1 MPANEVIEKA
11 KEVISAVPQFTG
23 NITGVFRKKS
33 TDVLINGANN
43 NTLKR
48 TLNAF
53 DLTILGI
60 GAIVGAGIFAL
71 IGTASAGSAGHLG
84 AGPGI
89 ILSLILTA
97 MACSFAALCYAEFA
111 AMIPVAG
118 SAYTYTYATLGEI
131 SAWFIGWML
140 MLEYAIGNI
149 TVASSW
155 SGYLMNFLQGFQG
168 VLPHCITNPPLW
180 LVHQYGSAV
189 EKYKAMGID
198 PAQHIPHLALPFAV
212 FGIKSLY
219 FAIDIPAILII
230 AIVTA
235 FLYFGIKE
243 STRMAFF
250 MVILKLLVIFLFV
263 GIGVFHVNPANWTP
277 FVPNGF
283 KGIMN
288 GAYLM
293 FFAYIGFDAVSTAA
307 EETKNPQKDLPI
319 GIISSLAICTLLYIA
334 VAAVLTGMVPFRNI
348 DTHAPI
354 AIALNAVLSHSG
366 SNQMTSSLIA
376 GFISIGALAGLTS
389 VLLVLQLGAT
399 RILYAMSRDK
409 LLPGIFSQVHPKF
422 QTPHLNTLI
431 LGGLVAI
438 LTLVF
443 DLNRAAELCNIGT
456 FTAFMMVCSSILIL
470 RKVDP
475 DRARPF
481 KVPFSPVIPAL
492 GAFTCL
498 FLIIF
503 GVKQE
508 TLIIFGWWIAIGM
521 LIYFTYGFKKVSGEH
536 LTEEDTEILPEHLI
550 NSI

>member
-1 MPANEVIEKA
+1 M
-11 KEVISAVPQFTG
+11 AVDELVGTTQEGTASTNPFTG
-23 NITGVFRKKS
+23 TVTSVFRKKNP
-33 TDVLINGANN
+33 DVLIDCAKH

-48 TLNAF
+48 SLTAF

-60 GAIVGAGIFAL
+60 GAIIGAGIFAL

-84 AGPGI
+84 AGPAI
-89 ILSLILTA
+89 IISLVITA
-97 MACSFAALCYAEFA
+97 IACLFAALCYAEFA

-131 SAWFIGWML
+131 AAWFIGWML

-155 SGYLMNFLQGFQG
+155 SGYLMNFLQGFKG
-168 VLPHCITNPPLW
+168 VLPHFITNPPLW

-198 PAQHIPHLALPFAV
+198 PVQHIPHLNLPV
-212 FGIKSLY
+212 SILGIKSLY
-219 FAIDIPAILII
+219 FCIDIPAILIMS
-230 AIVTA
+230 IVTA
-235 FLYFGIKE
+235 FLFFGIKE

-250 MVILKLLVIFLFV
+250 MVILKLLVIALFI
-263 GIGVFHVNPANWTP
+263 GIGVFHINPANWTP

-283 KGIMN
+283 QGIMN

-319 GIISSLAICTLLYIA
+319 GIISSLAICTLLYVG
-334 VAAVLTGMVPFRNI
+334 VAAVLTGMVKYNHI

-354 AIALNAVLSHSG
+354 AVALNAVLATKGAHHMIPSI
-366 SNQMTSSLIA
+366 IA
-376 GFISIGALAGLTS
+376 AFISIGAIAGLTS

-409 LLPGIFSQVHPKF
+409 LLPGLFSKVHTKY
-422 QTPHLNTLI
+422 QTPHLNTI
-431 LGGLVAI
+431 FLGAIVAV
-438 LTLVF
+438 LTMVL
-443 DLNRAAELCNIGT
+443 DLNAAAELCNIGT
-456 FTAFMMVCSSILIL
+456 FTAFMLVCSSIIIL

-475 DRARPF
+475 NRERPF
-481 KVPFSPVIPAL
+481 RVPFCPYVPAAGAFMCLYLIYKAVKIKTLILFGIWIAL
-492 GAFTCL
+492 GM
-498 FLIIF
+498 
-503 GVKQE
+503 
-508 TLIIFGWWIAIGM
+508 TL
-521 LIYFTYGFKKVSGEH
+521 YFIYGFNKVTKEH
-536 LTEEDTEILPEHLI
+536 LTEEDTEILPVHP
-550 NSI
+550 